1 MEAAPDSAGAKS
13 RLKLPRGGDGNGEDF
28 VQARNGQQT
37 CRQVQRGRP
46 SRRRGLQPADRDD
59 RPRRQAPA
67 DAGAGTPMG
76 ARLAPRQAPSVIGAP
91 PRRALFGFQ
100 GAPGSGGGGRTRGR
114 GHALRPYGQRWM
126 RAARLRKVCRRH
138 VRPFAPASVGRVGG
152 APSRKAPSLEAA
164 ARPPAPA
171 RLPCRT
177 GSR

>member
-1 MEAAPDSAGAKS
+1 MPAATAHSWNMSSITSNLSSRLRYSVFKVRFENRAERDAWARMKTAPDSAGANS

-28 VQARNGQQT
+28 VQAGNGQQT

-67 DAGAGTPMG
+67 NAGAGTPMD

-100 GAPGSGGGGRTRGR
+100 GARKRGR
-114 GHALRPYGQRWM
+114 RAHARARPCFALP
-126 RAARLRKVCRRH
+126 RALM
-138 VRPFAPASVGRVGG
+138 GG
-152 APSRKAPSLEAA
+152 AGC
-164 ARPPAPA
+164 ARPA
-171 RLPCRT
+171 
-177 GSR
+177 